1 MKRKRIC
8 IKYIEKWRKQPG
20 NVECW
25 CYHALET
32 ELSDC
37 LALLSVC
44 SGLKFSLVQSS
55 EVRRFS
61 CFASNLFM
69 SSCRMGKSSYNRGNQ
84 AMAPGEQNARVGVH
98 VFFLVNFRF
107 FIVFSLFVCFFESC
121 RCICSSPNVNL
132 SLGSI
137 KCPSSPRH
145 PPDALLKVTAQ
156 HRRARSAA
164 WSYRFP
170 LNEEWCDLVISLP
183 TAILLHEVHI
193 QPHTTGLSSKCWPW
207 FRLQG
212 LCNKFV

>member
-1 MKRKRIC
+1 M
-8 IKYIEKWRKQPG
+8 
-20 NVECW
+20 
-25 CYHALET
+25 L
-32 ELSDC
+32 
-37 LALLSVC
+37 
-44 SGLKFSLVQSS
+44 
-55 EVRRFS
+55 
-61 CFASNLFM
+61 
-69 SSCRMGKSSYNRGNQ
+69 SCRMGKSSCDRDKQ
-84 AMAPGEQNARVGVH
+84 ALAPGDQNARAGIH
-98 VFFLVNFRF
+98 VFSWLIFVLLLFL
-107 FIVFSLFVCFFESC
+107 ISLFVFSSPAVVSC
-121 RCICSSPNVNL
+121 LSPNVIL
-132 SLGSI
+132 SSGSI

-207 FRLQG
+207 FCSQG

>member
-1 MKRKRIC
+1 MKRKRTC
-8 IKYIEKWRKQPG
+8 IKYIEKWRNQPG
-20 NVECW
+20 NVGCW
-25 CYHALET
+25 CYHSLET
-32 ELSDC
+32 DLSDS

-44 SGLKFSLVQSS
+44 LRLKKSLVRLPEAS
-55 EVRRFS
+55 RFS

-69 SSCRMGKSSYNRGNQ
+69 LSCRMGRSSYSRGNQ
-84 AMAPGEQNARVGVH
+84 AMAPGEQNVRAGVH
-98 VFFLVNFRF
+98 VFSWLIFVLWLVF
-107 FIVFSLFVCFFESC
+107 VCLFDCFFESC
-121 RCICSSPNVNL
+121 CWICPSPNVIL
-132 SLGSI
+132 SSGSI

-193 QPHTTGLSSKCWPW
+193 QPHTTGLSSKC
-207 FRLQG
+207 
-212 LCNKFV
+212 

>member
-1 MKRKRIC
+1 
-8 IKYIEKWRKQPG
+8 
-20 NVECW
+20 
-25 CYHALET
+25 
-32 ELSDC
+32 
-37 LALLSVC
+37 
-44 SGLKFSLVQSS
+44 
-55 EVRRFS
+55 
-61 CFASNLFM
+61 
-69 SSCRMGKSSYNRGNQ
+69 
-84 AMAPGEQNARVGVH
+84 MAPGDQNARAGIH
-98 VFFLVNFRF
+98 VFSWLISVLWLV
-107 FIVFSLFVCFFESC
+107 FVCLFDCFLESYC
-121 RCICSSPNVNL
+121 SICLSPNVIL
-132 SLGSI
+132 SSGSI

-170 LNEEWCDLVISLP
+170 LNEEWCDLVIGLP